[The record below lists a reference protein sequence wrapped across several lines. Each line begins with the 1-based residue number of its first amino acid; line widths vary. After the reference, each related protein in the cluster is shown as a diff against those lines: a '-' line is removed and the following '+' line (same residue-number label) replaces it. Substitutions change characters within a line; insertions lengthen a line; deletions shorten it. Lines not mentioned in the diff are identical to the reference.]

1 VRATPRLGLI
11 LLLAAAAVGTGAA
24 FLMRDG
30 HDRLTNPEGPQ
41 LVRGASPA
49 RLTAGS
55 SELHRYEYV
64 FPDQS
69 MLVYEIPGHRL
80 VEETRFPQ
88 ATGIR
93 GVAVSPRTH
102 TLFIS
107 YGGDGGGNGTG
118 SMLAYDLVSRQIRW
132 QWAYSTG
139 IDSMDVSRD
148 GEKIFLPT
156 GELASGGTWRIISAA
171 TGRALGE
178 LKGGT
183 GPHNTV
189 VGLDGKRVYLGGRD
203 GKYLTVVR
211 TSNGRPI
218 LKAGPLVGGLR
229 PFTINGRQTLA
240 FTTATGFLGFQVSS
254 LRTGKVLY
262 TMPIK
267 GFAWSPR
274 TFTASAPSHGISLSP
289 DEREVWIIDAPNS
302 YVHVF
307 DVTGLPGRPPRQV
320 ADIRLPNALTGDE
333 TPCRYDCPRD
343 GWLQHSRDGRFVYV
357 GDSGDVIST
366 KTRRAVDFLPG
377 LRNSRKSLE
386 VDWRNGVPV
395 FTTSRTG
402 LGYVMR

>member
-1 VRATPRLGLI
+1 
-11 LLLAAAAVGTGAA
+11 
-24 FLMRDG
+24 MRDG
-30 HDRLTNPEGPQ
+30 HDHATKPEGPV

-55 SELHRYEYV
+55 SDLHRYEYV
-64 FPDQS
+64 FPDRA

-88 ATGIR
+88 AAGIR

-102 TLFIS
+102 MLFIS

-118 SMLAYDLVSRQIRW
+118 SMLAYDLVKREIRW

-139 IDSMDVSRD
+139 IDSMAVSGD
-148 GEKIFLPT
+148 EKRIFLPT

-171 TGRALGE
+171 TGRALGD
-178 LKGGT
+178 LKGGA

-211 TSNGRPI
+211 TSNGKPI
-218 LKAGPLVGGLR
+218 VKAGPLVSGVR

-240 FTTATGFLGFQVSS
+240 FTTATGFLGFQVST

-262 TMPIK
+262 TVPIK
-267 GFAWSPR
+267 GFTWSPR
-274 TFTASAPSHGISLSP
+274 TFTPSAPSHGISLSP
-289 DEREVWIIDAPNS
+289 DERELWVIDAPNS

-320 ADIRLPNALTGDE
+320 ADIKLRNALTGDE
-333 TPCRYDCPRD
+333 TPCSYDCARD

-377 LRNSRKSLE
+377 LRNSRKSVE

-402 LGYVMR
+402 LGYVTR

>member
-1 VRATPRLGLI
+1 MRATPRLGFL

-24 FLMRDG
+24 FLIRDRD
-30 HDRLTNPEGPQ
+30 DRPTKPEVSV

-49 RLTAGS
+49 GLTAGS

-88 ATGIR
+88 AAGIR

-102 TLFIS
+102 MLFIS
-107 YGGDGGGNGTG
+107 FGGDGGANGSG
-118 SMLAYDLVSRQIRW
+118 SMLAYDLVTRQIRW

-139 IDSMDVSRD
+139 IDSMAVSRD
-148 GEKIFLPT
+148 GKRIFLPT
-156 GELASGGTWRIISAA
+156 GELTSGGTWRIISAS
-171 TGRALGE
+171 TGRSIGVLR
-178 LKGGT
+178 GGT

-189 VGLDGKRVYLGGRD
+189 VGLDGRRVYLGGRD
-203 GKYLTVVR
+203 GNYLTVVSA
-211 TSNGRPI
+211 SNGKPI
-218 LKAGPLVGGLR
+218 MKAGPLVSGVR

-254 LRTGKVLY
+254 LRTGTVLY
-262 TMPIK
+262 TVPVK
-267 GFAWSPR
+267 GFTWSPR
-274 TFTASAPSHGISLSP
+274 TFTPSAPSHGISLSP
-289 DEREVWIIDAPNS
+289 DERELWVIDAPNS

-320 ADIRLPNALTGDE
+320 ADIRLRNALTGDE
-333 TPCRYDCPRD
+333 TPCSYDCARD

-366 KTRRAVDFLPG
+366 KTRRVIDFLPG

-402 LGYVMR
+402 LGYVTR